1 MVNGKHWRLQTSG
14 PTDPIYD
21 PVLKTLKKPSHAKAR
36 AYGYSLAN
44 SVIEAFQAGAKQ
56 FQSRP

>member
-1 MVNGKHWRLQTSG
+1 MTSG

-21 PVLKTLKKPSHAKAR
+21 PVLEKMITKPSHSKAR

-44 SVIEAFQAGAKQ
+44 SVIEPLHIGIVDTTF
-56 FQSRP
+56 